1 MYWTQLHAEILKKAF
16 EDTLGQPKKGT
27 VAFVRCLMPDVVLA
41 LAADQNFNPEN
52 WKVLRVGEENN
63 NQLRTITAGQSVE
76 LREKKFDAILLLVD
90 TTEAGAGMDG
100 IYSASLE
107 VGELE
112 LFTKALALAYSK
124 VTMQLSR
131 DAREYA
137 ERALRKAKGY
147 GQRFSISSWT
157 EFDFLVRIS
166 AEQKDPGEFLY
177 LLGLW
182 PVKNKEDDPNLM
194 GGLDISRLF
203 VNRLLGTDVAGLTPL
218 QRIDSLKLDNSSPD
232 QIKNLEKFLLDAS
245 TRPIYL
251 ALAELEQKTDL
262 WVNALKI
269 ANQATTITRLELGS
283 WRKPNGTVLAWSGLK
298 VVDQESPIFQLDFR
312 ANDNRKYSKLEVRW
326 EVWPVTLGKGDV
338 AYRVAIVSDMD
349 EEIAS
354 REILHPGTSTVK
366 ARFSDDDFSLLP
378 EDALIHA
385 KIKVSVLGNDNF
397 EPQSSEEFKICF
409 GEQTVADK
417 GSGGTKVRTLS
428 EGVIDF
434 DSRELIA
441 ATVEENKEL
450 QVDSKDFVLFHSQ
463 GGKRF
468 KVPSPP
474 LFREVESQWAKQS
487 GAIGRWRVKVRASG
501 SRASVAEFVPYVIP
515 ESASGNWQKQLDR
528 VTAASGKF
536 VDRFK
541 TSGVGQ
547 MYDIKSKVFENIKE
561 YIIAWMALL
570 EVGDPLVA
578 LANTV
583 EVQSLSGE
591 TIGLIVLPSHPLRV
605 AWHAAYDNL
614 VLHAKFE
621 EKMKP
626 KDIREEF
633 ALLDGAMFPPF
644 LPGLTGG
651 KSFVFADTLGFH
663 AVGMIP
669 EDDKEPKASVA
680 LLARA
685 LGEKETA
692 ESVPTVGKQSAK
704 VLSDEILSYI
714 ECHDYPRLLLI
725 HALRAGDGL
734 TVAKALGVVQC
745 HLNKSSDGD
754 DDDLRQTPTAFVLDF
769 YPSDKQCAIAGRFI
783 AETREKRRSG
793 AGSLS
798 DDDRW
803 MLESVNVSG
812 GVSLPKLRW
821 ARKNDKPK
829 TAAHLAI
836 AFDTFESQVVPNEKQ
851 ARTRPPFAFGLL
863 SFFVREYTSFPSP
876 VWKSL
881 VIESKDGNKHPA
893 GGVLTKWIAEL
904 QGSILDCVSKNINAN
919 AKNTPVLRTEIS
931 PEKADSLR
939 DLHLKCDWVITLDR
953 NAGVEYFDSPRD
965 NKGVYDAFVIDCVPE
980 REDLGCLQLITSTS
994 NLDEVRNLLDG
1005 SLDQMGLS
1013 RSRKNAEFLLENL
1026 KALSG
1031 RLAIRLTGQKAPAS
1045 ELIALALC
1053 QSNCWQSDIEN
1064 ECWASLLNGF
1074 MIPVDDVRDILPPL
1088 KMKDDKVE
1096 TDAENN
1102 RSRPDIIF
1110 VSIGKK
1116 GLLFQFIEVKY
1127 RRHLRTART
1136 KDLLDGI
1143 KHQVESLRQRWENYY
1158 LSNEISKPFQA
1169 IRRAK
1174 LARVL
1179 YFYADKARRH
1189 ADDEAGGGISTENH
1203 AKITAEI
1210 DKMIDKGNDYS
1221 FSTIKKPDRGWIFC
1235 PECAETTPVE
1245 ISPSD
1250 WETRIFLFG
1259 PGPLSGSILHR
1270 DKVPP
1275 PPIATKAPAETYSL
1289 KVQPINDQASS
1300 PPTIITGDTLKDLEQ
1315 ESQTHDPASREM
1327 EKTLVPSTSDQR
1339 SQTHDPASREME
1351 KTLVPFASDNVVP
1364 SVVCLGQDLYT
1375 GSDVQWQ
1382 LAIKGNPHLLLVGL
1396 PGMGKTTCLLNLCQ
1410 QMLEKGITPIVFSYH
1425 DDIDKRLIEIVGP
1438 VRFVDFDCLGFNPL
1452 QVIDRQS
1459 RNAYLDVA
1467 GVVRDIFV
1475 AIYPELG
1482 DIQGESVRDAI
1493 KQSFKNAGWGDL
1505 NANLAQLQ
1513 EPPFGE
1519 FLEIL
1524 QSIEKPNKGL
1534 QTLLAR
1540 LGELEDYQFFK
1551 MAEHP
1556 TLSLWE
1562 DSKQP
1567 IVIRIHRTQ
1576 NSNLQQAFASLVF
1589 YKFYKDMFRRGTQS
1603 RITHA
1608 IIFDE
1613 AHKAARLNLIS
1624 TMAKECRK
1632 FGIALILA
1640 SQEAKDFNS
1649 SLFSAIANYLVLRV
1663 TEADAKALVRNVS
1676 SADQEKSLIDKIKGL
1691 EKFKAM
1697 FFCEGRPKP
1706 TILKLNNV

>member
-1 MYWTQLHAEILKKAF
+1 MYWNNLHAEILQEAF
-16 EDTLGQPKKGT
+16 EATLGRPKKGT
-27 VAFVRCLMPDVVLA
+27 VAFVRCLTPDVVRA
-41 LAADQNFNPEN
+41 LATDQNFNPEN
-52 WKVLRVGEENN
+52 WKVLRVGKENN

-76 LREKKFDAILLLVD
+76 MREKKVDALLLLVD

-131 DAREYA
+131 DTREYA

-147 GQRFSISSWT
+147 RQRFSISSWT

-166 AEQKDPGEFLY
+166 AEKKDPGEFLY

-182 PVKNKEDDPNLM
+182 PVKNKEDDPNPT

-251 ALAELEQKTDL
+251 ALAELEQKKDL

-269 ANQATTITRLELGS
+269 ANQATTITRLELVS
-283 WRKPNGTVLAWSGLK
+283 WRNAKGCSGWSGLK
-298 VVDQESPIFQLDFR
+298 VDSQDMEATPIFQLDPN
-312 ANDNRKYSKLEVRW
+312 ANNNGRYSKLEVRW
-326 EVWPVTLGKGDV
+326 KVWPENLGRGDV
-338 AYRVAIVSDMD
+338 TYRVTIVTDMD
-349 EEIAS
+349 EELAS
-354 REILHPGTSTVK
+354 REISHQGAHIMK
-366 ARFSDDDFSLLP
+366 ARFADDDFSMLS
-378 EDALIHA
+378 EDALINA
-385 KIKVSVLGNDNF
+385 TVKVSVLGNDNF
-397 EPQSSEEFKICF
+397 ESKPSEEFKICF
-409 GEQTVADK
+409 GEQPDADK
-417 GSGGTKVRTLS
+417 VSGGTKVRTLS
-428 EGVIDF
+428 EGLIDLDDRDMIAVI
-434 DSRELIA
+434 
-441 ATVEENKEL
+441 ATKNQNL
-450 QVDSKDFVLFHSQ
+450 QIDSKDFVLFHFP

-474 LFREVESQWAKQS
+474 LLREVEKQWAEQS

-501 SRASVAEFVPYVIP
+501 SRASIAEFVPYVIP
-515 ESASGNWQKQLDR
+515 ESASASWQKQLDR

-547 MYDIKSKVFENIKE
+547 IYDIKSKVFETIIKE
-561 YIIAWMALL
+561 YIIAWVALL
-570 EVGDPLVA
+570 EVGSDPLIA
-578 LANTV
+578 LTNTV

-591 TIGLIVLPSHPLRV
+591 TIGLIVLPNHPLRV
-605 AWHAAYDNL
+605 AWHVAYDNL

-704 VLSDEILSYI
+704 ILSDEILSYI

-812 GVSLPKLRW
+812 GISLPKLRW
-821 ARKNDKPK
+821 ARKNDKPN
-829 TAAHLAI
+829 TPAHLAI

-876 VWKSL
+876 VWQSL

-904 QGSILDCVSKNINAN
+904 QGSILHCVSKNINAN
-919 AKNTPVLRTEIS
+919 AMNTPVLRTEIS
-931 PEKADSLR
+931 PEKADGLR

-965 NKGVYDAFVIDCVPE
+965 NKGIYDTFVIDCVPE

-994 NLDEVRNLLDG
+994 NLEEVRNLLDG
-1005 SLDQMGLS
+1005 ALDQMGLS

-1045 ELIALALC
+1045 ELIALALS
-1053 QSNCWQSDIEN
+1053 QSNCWQSGIEN
-1064 ECWASLLNGF
+1064 DCWASLLSGF

-1088 KMKDDKVE
+1088 KIKDEKVE
-1096 TDAENN
+1096 TDIENN

-1143 KHQVESLRQRWENYY
+1143 NHQVESLRQRWENYY

-1179 YFYADKARRH
+1179 YFYVDKARRH
-1189 ADDEAGGGISTENH
+1189 ADDEAGGGISADNH
-1203 AKITAEI
+1203 TKITAEI
-1210 DKMIDKGNDYS
+1210 DKMIEKGNDYT
-1221 FSTIKKPDRGWIFC
+1221 FSTIEKPDRGWIFC
-1235 PECAETTPVE
+1235 PECADTTPVE

-1250 WETRIFLFG
+1250 WQTRIFLFG
-1259 PGPLSGSILHR
+1259 PGPLSGSTLHR
-1270 DKVPP
+1270 NNV
-1275 PPIATKAPAETYSL
+1275 PPIAIHVPAETSSL
-1289 KVQPINDQASS
+1289 NLQPIKEQKSS
-1300 PPTIITGDTLKDLEQ
+1300 PPMMMTGSNIKDLEQ
-1315 ESQTHDPASREM
+1315 ESQTYNPASE
-1327 EKTLVPSTSDQR
+1327 EIK
-1339 SQTHDPASREME
+1339 
-1351 KTLVPFASDNVVP
+1351 KTLVPFVSDNVVP
-1364 SVVCLGQDLYT
+1364 SVCLGQDLYT
-1375 GSDVQWQ
+1375 GSDIQWE
-1382 LAIKGNPHLLLVGL
+1382 LAIRGNPHLLLVGL

-1410 QMLEKGITPIVFSYH
+1410 QMLENDITPIVFSYH
-1425 DDIDKRLIEIVGP
+1425 DDIDKRLEEIVGP

-1467 GVVRDIFV
+1467 GIIRDIFV

-1493 KQSFKNAGWGDL
+1493 KQSFRNAGWGDL
-1505 NANLAQLQ
+1505 NANLDQLQ
-1513 EPPFGE
+1513 EPPFGR

-1524 QSIEKPNKGL
+1524 KSIEKPNKGL

-1540 LGELEDYQFFK
+1540 LGELEDYQFFEMTEK
-1551 MAEHP
+1551 P

-1640 SQEAKDFNS
+1640 SQETKDFNI
-1649 SLFSAIANYLVLRV
+1649 SLFSAIANYIVLRV

-1676 SADQEKSLIDKIKGL
+1676 STDQEKSLIDKIKGL

-1706 TILKLNNV
+1706 MLLKLQDV